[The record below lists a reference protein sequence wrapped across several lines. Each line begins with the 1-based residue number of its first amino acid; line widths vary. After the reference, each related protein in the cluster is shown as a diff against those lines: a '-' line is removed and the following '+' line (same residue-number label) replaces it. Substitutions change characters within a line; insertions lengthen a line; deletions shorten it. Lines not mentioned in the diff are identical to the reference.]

1 MGFKED
7 FDKRNLE
14 HIIEQLTKNKEIKG
28 IKNFLN
34 ENGKIKDDISDEN
47 IELLFKTIVLNIDFK
62 DDNNFSMIYSLTNNR
77 TISEEV
83 LKYIIKD
90 KDLEPSFYYYIST
103 NSACTNDLRKE
114 ILINIAEPK
123 NIKPLIEHILS
134 RIEDKDILLK
144 YSNDIDMHSSI
155 LKNESLDNKLINNII
170 DVCLKE
176 VINNKT
182 SKKEEIKHSNYKITN
197 HFNEIISK
205 NELEESN
212 FSKLIEIS
220 KLTDSS
226 YFLTELAKKDN
237 ITKEAIDYIATYE
250 NEGETNSRYART
262 ELIHNPNVDVE
273 IKAKIIENQNK
284 YKIANSNDFNLS
296 DYIQTINDFF
306 NKD

>member
-1 MGFKED
+1 MGFKSYL
-7 FDKRNLE
+7 DKKNLE
-14 HIIEQLTKNKEIKG
+14 YIIEDLCKQKEIKG

-47 IELLFKTIVLNIDFK
+47 IELLFKTIVLNIDFNERK
-62 DDNNFSMIYSLTNNR
+62 NYDMIYSIIINR
-77 TISEEV
+77 TITNDV
-83 LKYIIKD
+83 LKYIMKEEN
-90 KDLEPSFYYYIST
+90 LEPEFYYYISE
-103 NSACTNDLRKE
+103 NPACSNELMKE
-114 ILINIAEPK
+114 LLTTIAEQK

-134 RIEDKDILLK
+134 RVEDKDILLK

-176 VINNKT
+176 VINNKN

-220 KLTDSS
+220 KIIDSS

-237 ITKEAIDYIATYE
+237 ITKEAIDYIATYQNE
-250 NEGETNSRYART
+250 NGETNSKFART
-262 ELIHNPNVDVE
+262 ELIHNPNVDPE
-273 IKAKIIENQNK
+273 IKVKIIENQDK
-284 YKIANSNDFNLS
+284 YEIYNSKNININDYINTLNDFL
-296 DYIQTINDFF
+296 
-306 NKD
+306 NK